1 MLISAQGF
9 EITCHLLILKYIKII
24 LDKLIINGK
33 LGEWKHL
40 KTVIGKTEVTLPN
53 LFSELFIIV
62 RNGNDNTT
70 TYTFVIPQI
79 CLSNTAR
86 NFVNGHGA
94 FAGGK
99 QYNGFV
105 RIGVTMTRVNLI
117 SATGSSGSSAEDNTE
132 KSQVEIYYK

>member
-1 MLISAQGF
+1 MIL
-9 EITCHLLILKYIKII
+9 EIYHIN
-24 LDKLIINGK
+24 NGK
-33 LGEWKHL
+33 LSEWKHL
-40 KTVIGKTEVTLPN
+40 KTVTGKTEVTLPN

-86 NFVNGHGA
+86 NFVNGHGSL
-94 FAGGK
+94 AGGA

-105 RIGVTMTRVNLI
+105 RIGVTMTKINLL
-117 SATGSSGSSAEDNTE
+117 SVTASGGSSANDNTS
-132 KSQVEIYYK
+132 KSQMEIYYK